1 MLRCA
6 ASFVV
11 ATYGQVLLTPQDW
24 RALPAELLTK
34 PSFSVHFST
43 FYEFVMN
50 DEQIH
55 VIIARLQENLKNWD
69 MPIVSH
75 LAEMGQDPF
84 KILISTLL
92 SLRTKDETT
101 TGATARLFGLAR
113 SPAEML
119 QLSEAVIIEAIY
131 PVGFYRKKA
140 KTIHHICREL
150 IDRHHS
156 SVPDNL
162 EDLLALK
169 GVGRKTANLVL
180 SLGYGRPAI
189 CVDTHVHRISNRLGY
204 VATKTP
210 EQTEQAL
217 RSKLPVHYWRDYNT
231 LLVAF
236 GQRICRPVSPFCSR
250 CPVSGYCDR
259 KNVGA
264 SR

>member
-1 MLRCA
+1 M
-6 ASFVV
+6 SDGFKV
-11 ATYGQVLLTPQDW
+11 
-24 RALPAELLTK
+24 
-34 PSFSVHFST
+34 
-43 FYEFVMN
+43 N
-50 DEQIH
+50 DETISP
-55 VIIARLQENLKNWD
+55 VIARLQENLKHWD
-69 MPIVSH
+69 IPIVSH
-75 LAEMGQDPF
+75 LAEMGTDPF

-101 TGATARLFGLAR
+101 AAATARLFSLAG

-119 QLSEAVIIEAIY
+119 LLSEEAIIQAIY
-131 PVGFYRKKA
+131 PVGFYRNKA
-140 KTIHHICREL
+140 RTIHHICREL
-150 IDRHHS
+150 IDRHQGR
-156 SVPDNL
+156 VPDRL
-162 EDLLALK
+162 EALLALK

-180 SLGYGRPAI
+180 SLGFDRPAI

-217 RSKLPVHYWRDYNT
+217 RMKLPVRYWKDYNT

-236 GQRICRPVSPFCSR
+236 GQRICRPVSPYCSR

-259 KNVGA
+259 VNVVK